1 MKSIGGGRRKN
12 DKKDIFIDNIINSL
26 FVGTKQKRC
35 AVSKYEMRIAQM
47 L

>member
-26 FVGTKQKRC
+26 FVDRLWEQNSKDVPYRNTK
-35 AVSKYEMRIAQM
+35 
-47 L
+47 

>member
-26 FVGTKQKRC
+26 FVDRLWEQNREDVPYRNTK
-35 AVSKYEMRIAQM
+35 
-47 L
+47 